1 MARASSKK
9 QEQLTFPELELLPEA
24 LTAAAGSTDAAESF
38 PRSTALPEPISGTPT
53 GDAEP
58 GADLP
63 RPSRKRT
70 ARARVE
76 LVRVAAVEPE
86 LPAPAAIDQV
96 DAGLLAAAAGAAACG
111 ESVAVERASATEP
124 GQKAAAELPGEGGGA
139 DERPAVASPALPAV
153 PPPVE
158 TATQAATGTIP
169 AGWRTHLKTGAHVS
183 TLLASLVVVGAVLAG
198 LQQFAETQRAQREAI
213 VARQALLVREGE
225 VRAVESNARAADL
238 FIKYNDLV
246 QQLNAMP
253 ARNARRD
260 GRYWKEGLAV
270 GLLES
275 LFNLTR
281 GDRDWEASI
290 AWSLDRHARFV
301 REQRLPC
308 ATYSD
313 EFVRFVEKSLAIR
326 RAALCRDGATP
337 G

>member
-1 MARASSKK
+1 M
-9 QEQLTFPELELLPEA
+9 
-24 LTAAAGSTDAAESF
+24 
-38 PRSTALPEPISGTPT
+38 
-53 GDAEP
+53 
-58 GADLP
+58 
-63 RPSRKRT
+63 
-70 ARARVE
+70 
-76 LVRVAAVEPE
+76 
-86 LPAPAAIDQV
+86 
-96 DAGLLAAAAGAAACG
+96 
-111 ESVAVERASATEP
+111 
-124 GQKAAAELPGEGGGA
+124 
-139 DERPAVASPALPAV
+139 
-153 PPPVE
+153 
-158 TATQAATGTIP
+158 
-169 AGWRTHLKTGAHVS
+169 
-183 TLLASLVVVGAVLAG
+183 LAG
-198 LQQFAETQRAQREAI
+198 LQQFAETQRVQRESI

-253 ARNARRD
+253 ARNVRRD

-290 AWSLDRHARFV
+290 AWSLERHARFV

-313 EFVRFVEKSLAIR
+313 EFVRFVEKSLAVR

>member
-9 QEQLTFPELELLPEA
+9 QEQLTFPELELLPEE
-24 LTAAAGSTDAAESF
+24 AAAPAGRADAVDSF
-38 PRSTALPEPISGTPT
+38 ARSTVLTGPISGAPS
-53 GDAEP
+53 GDAAQ

-86 LPAPAAIDQV
+86 LPAPAAIEPAAADQPAAS
-96 DAGLLAAAAGAAACG
+96 AGDEAGAGPAAGAG
-111 ESVAVERASATEP
+111 ASA
-124 GQKAAAELPGEGGGA
+124 GGEAGA
-139 DERPAVASPALPAV
+139 DAPPAVAAPALPAV
-153 PPPVE
+153 PP
-158 TATQAATGTIP
+158 QIGAATGAATGENP
-169 AGWRTHLKTGAHVS
+169 ASWRTHLKTGAHVS
-183 TLLASLVVVGAVLAG
+183 MLLASLVVVVAVLAG
-198 LQQFAETQRAQREAI
+198 LQQFAETQRVQRESI

-290 AWSLDRHARFV
+290 AWSLERHARFV

-313 EFVRFVEKSLAIR
+313 EFVRFVEKSLAVR

>member
-9 QEQLTFPELELLPEA
+9 HEQLTFPELELLPEA
-24 LTAAAGSTDAAESF
+24 LTVANGRMDAAESF
-38 PRSTALPEPISGTPT
+38 PRSTAQPAPISGTPT

-63 RPSRKRT
+63 RPSRRRT
-70 ARARVE
+70 AKARVE

-96 DAGLLAAAAGAAACG
+96 EAGLLAASAGAAPCD
-111 ESVAVERASATEP
+111 EPVAAERASATEP
-124 GQKAAAELPGEGGGA
+124 GQKAAVESPSKAGGA
-139 DERPAVASPALPAV
+139 DEPPAVESPALPAV
-153 PPPVE
+153 QPPIE
-158 TATQAATGTIP
+158 AATGANP
-169 AGWRTHLKTGAHVS
+169 AGWRMHLKTGAHVS
-183 TLLASLVVVGAVLAG
+183 TLLASLVVVVAVLAG
-198 LQQFAETQRAQREAI
+198 LQQFAETQRVQREAI

-225 VRAVESNARAADL
+225 VRVVESNARAADL

-253 ARNARRD
+253 TRNVRRD

-326 RAALCRDGATP
+326 RAALCRDGANP